1 MKSLVQN
8 IIAFSLNNRFFVFI
22 MTAVLIITGIYSYTH
37 TPVEAFPDVINP
49 KVRIISQWT
58 GRSAEEVEK
67 FVSLPVEIELNAIP
81 GKTNV
86 RSISLFG
93 LSVVTVSF
101 GDDMD
106 EFKARQLVMNGMAN
120 LNLPEDVDLE
130 MEPSSGPTGEIF
142 RYVLESETKS
152 VRELKTI
159 QDWVIERNLRSVPG
173 VADIVSFGGEVKIY
187 EVAANPVAMAK
198 FDISALELYEAVE
211 NSNINVGG
219 DVIQKNGQAFVVRGI
234 GLLEN
239 VSEIENIIIDNIDG
253 TPVLVKDVAKV
264 RETHAERL
272 GIVGLDDNPDMVQ
285 GIVVMRKNEN
295 PGQVIDA
302 LKNKI
307 ADLNERVLEDDV
319 KIVTFYDRDELIAYT
334 TNTVLKNLSEGIFF
348 VIVFVL
354 LFMANWRTTLMVV
367 IIIPLSLLF
376 SFIMMRAKGM
386 SANLLSLGAIDF
398 GIIVNGAVVMVEG
411 LFVMLDKQ
419 AKRLGMDRFNK
430 LAKLGLI
437 KRKGSELGKSLFASQ
452 LVTIIA
458 LVPIFAF
465 QEVEGKMFSPLAY
478 TFGFALLGA
487 LILSL
492 TLIPVLVSILLRTNV
507 REKDNMF
514 VRFTQRVTYRIFEK
528 AYAYRKATI
537 ITAGVAML
545 GTVFALSRIGT
556 EFLPQLNEGAIY
568 VRAMMPMSSGLD
580 QSYDLT
586 QKIRSDLRSFPE
598 VKSVMSQT
606 GRPNDGTDPTGFFNI
621 EFHVELL
628 PSKEW
633 TRKIDQKE
641 LVEEMDNLLAQY
653 QGVNFNF
660 SQPIMDNVEEAV
672 SGVKGALALKIFG
685 NDLEV
690 LEDYALQSYKILNDI
705 DGVTDLAIVQLMG
718 QPEIRIKLDEQ
729 KMALYGVNA
738 MNANSVIEMAIGGKA
753 ASQLY
758 EGERKF
764 DIRIRYQKQYRNDE
778 HDIGN
783 IMVPTV
789 HGTHVPLKEI
799 ADIGTT
805 TGPAFIHRSDGERNI
820 ALTFSVRGRDLGS
833 TIAEAQK
840 RFGNEVQLQQ
850 GMHIAWN
857 GEFENMER
865 AQRRLKQ
872 VVPLVFLLIF
882 IVLYTT
888 FNHAGDAGMV
898 MLNAP
903 FAVIGGIIG
912 LLVMDINFSISAGVG
927 FIALFGISVQNGV
940 ILISKFKENLSRGM
954 KLDNA
959 IKDGVRERIR
969 PVLMSASTD
978 FIGLIPVT
986 LSTGIGSES
995 QKPLA
1000 TVIVWGVV
1008 SATILTLFVFPVIFR
1023 FFYRKQYQQ

>member
-1 MKSLVQN
+1 MKSLVQS
-8 IIAFSLNNRFFVFI
+8 IIAFSLNNRFFIFL
-22 MTAVLIITGIYSYTH
+22 MTAVLIITGVYSYTQ
-37 TPVEAFPDVINP
+37 TPIEAFPDVINP
-49 KVRIISQWT
+49 KVRIISQWQ
-58 GRSAEEVEK
+58 GRSAEEIEK

-86 RSISLFG
+86 RSVSLFG
-93 LSVVTVSF
+93 LSVVTISF

-120 LNLPEDVDLE
+120 LDLPDGVDVE

-142 RYVLESETKS
+142 RYVLESKTKS

-159 QDWVIERNLRSVPG
+159 QDWVVERQLRSVSG

-198 FDISALELYEAVE
+198 YDVTAVELFEALE
-211 NSNINVGG
+211 NSNVNVGG

-239 VSEIENIIIDNIDG
+239 IEEIENVIVDNIDG
-253 TPVLVKDVAKV
+253 TPILVKDLGKV
-264 RETHAERL
+264 HETHAERL

-295 PGQVIDA
+295 PGIVIDA

-307 ADLNERVLEDDV
+307 ADLNERVLDEDV
-319 KIVTFYDRDELIAYT
+319 KIVTFYDRDELITFT

-348 VIVFVL
+348 VVIFVL

-376 SFIMMRAKGM
+376 AFVMMRFKGM

-411 LFVMLDKQ
+411 LFVMLDKH
-419 AKRLGMDRFNK
+419 AKRLGTEKFNK
-430 LAKLGLI
+430 LSKLGLI
-437 KRKGSELGKSLFASQ
+437 KKKGSELGKSLFASQ

-487 LILSL
+487 LILAL
-492 TLIPVLVSILLRTNV
+492 TLVPVMVSVLLRVNV
-507 REKDNMF
+507 RERDNMF
-514 VRFTQRVTYRIFEK
+514 VRFMQKRTYGVFEL
-528 AYAYRKATI
+528 AYRNKVKTVI
-537 ITAGVAML
+537 ITGIALVASL
-545 GTVFALSRIGT
+545 VGASQIGT

-568 VRAMMPMSSGLD
+568 VRAMMPMSTGLD
-580 QSYDLT
+580 QSYEMT
-586 QKIRSDLRSFPE
+586 QKIRADLRSFPE
-598 VKSVMSQT
+598 VKSVLSQT

-628 PSKEW
+628 PHNEWERDVSKE
-633 TRKIDQKE
+633 E
-641 LVEEMDNLLAQY
+641 LVEEMNAKLDQY
-653 QGVNFNF
+653 QGIGFNF

-672 SGVKGALALKIFG
+672 SGVKGSLALKIFG
-685 NDLEV
+685 NDLVE
-690 LEDYALQSYKILNDI
+690 LEDYALQAHNILNGI
-705 DGVTDLAIVQLMG
+705 EGVTDLAIVPLMG
-718 QPEIRIKLDEQ
+718 QPEMRIKLDEQ
-729 KMALYGVNA
+729 KMALYGVTA
-738 MNANSVIEMAIGGKA
+738 ADANSVIEMAIGGKA
-753 ASQLY
+753 ATELY
-758 EGERKF
+758 EGEKKF
-764 DIRIRYQKQYRNDE
+764 DIRLRYQKDYRSDE
-778 HDIGN
+778 KDLGN
-783 IMVPTV
+783 IMVPTLND
-789 HGTHVPLKEI
+789 TRIALKEI
-799 ADIGTT
+799 ADISTT
-805 TGPAFIHRSDGERNI
+805 TGPAFIHRSDGERFI
-820 ALTFSVRGRDLGS
+820 AITFSVRGRDLGG
-833 TIAEAQK
+833 TVKEAQEK
-840 RFGNEVQLQQ
+840 FDDQVNLKA
-850 GMHIAWN
+850 GMHVAWN
-857 GEFENMER
+857 GEFENLER
-865 AQRRLKQ
+865 AQKRLAQ

-882 IVLYTT
+882 LVLYST
-888 FNHAGDAGMV
+888 FSHAGDAGLV
-898 MLNAP
+898 MLNTP
-903 FAVIGGIIG
+903 FVLIGGIFG
-912 LLVMDINFSISAGVG
+912 LFFMNINFSISAGVG

-940 ILISKFKENLSRGM
+940 ILISKFKENLKDGLS
-954 KLDNA
+954 LDDS

-978 FIGLIPVT
+978 FIGLVPAT

-1000 TVIVWGVV
+1000 TVIVWGTV
-1008 SATILTLFVFPVIFR
+1008 SATVLTLFVFPIIFR
-1023 FFYRKQYQQ
+1023 YFYRNKAK